1 MYSNIYFN
9 FIQFQLYTGTSLARK
24 KKLTLAWIEI
34 LTCKKSI
41 EWNADKF
48 IIYLIGIITKCAFYY
63 DPESFFGI
71 GEVVENLYKVSSGKF
86 KKFKE
91 KKIYSLF
98 QAQFLAWKESMKGPF
113 SWFSSHLHPL
123 IIASNLLHVS
133 PWASFLFLRVEPMFF
148 TAFYEFLDNSLCKH
162 PQRTLEEALKVQQQF
177 LIFFNKIFK
186 VTKI

>member
-91 KKIYSLF
+91 KKNIQLILGSIFGMERINERSLF
-98 QAQFLAWKESMKGPF
+98 L
-113 SWFSSHLHPL
+113 
-123 IIASNLLHVS
+123 V
-133 PWASFLFLRVEPMFF
+133 FF
-148 TAFYEFLDNSLCKH
+148 TFTSAYYCIRLASCF
-162 PQRTLEEALKVQQQF
+162 TLGF
-177 LIFFNKIFK
+177 IFVFK
-186 VTKI
+186 S